1 MVASL
6 FRVRVTTRRVYALGA
21 LAAVLFGY
29 DSGIIGAAILFIPQE
44 LPLTPIQEGAVVS
57 GTVFGAMV
65 GALGS
70 GPAADRLGRQ
80 RILLAAGV
88 VFTVGALGA
97 GVAATVAVLVVFRFI
112 LGLGVGIASVMVPLY
127 LAEMAPARDRGVIT
141 SLNQYMIIVGTALAA
156 AVGYGLAFTGSWRWM
171 LLLGVFP
178 AVVLT
183 VGMFAMPDTPRSL
196 VRRGHAEH
204 ARAVLVGLRGDTV
217 LAEREFT
224 EIMELE
230 RQQHDTRP
238 SARLSDPW
246 VRRLLLL
253 GALLAIFQQITGIG
267 TIVYAPT
274 VLAGFGV
281 AELTALL
288 FGFLNGLL
296 NILTIALVVRAKV
309 VDRRG
314 RKPILLV
321 GLVGMSASL
330 FAVGVA
336 ALILPVGS
344 TALFVIAVA
353 AFVVFTNTF
362 SATWGPVLW
371 VVLAEIFPLA
381 IRGSAM
387 AIATLFNWLAAFV
400 VSLTFPTFTAL
411 AGAGTVFIVYAAV
424 GVVIFPIV
432 WWMVPETKERSLES
446 LEAAFR
452 NGTPIRPAERIT
464 AAPTTTKPTAAETG
478 GTT

>member
-1 MVASL
+1 MLASL
-6 FRVRVTTRRVYALGA
+6 FRGRVSTRRVYAMGA

-29 DSGIIGAAILFIPQE
+29 DNGIIGAAILFIPRD
-44 LPLTPIQEGAVVS
+44 LPLPPALKGVVVS
-57 GTVFGAMV
+57 SAVIGAMV

-70 GPAADRLGRQ
+70 GPAADRQGRQ
-80 RILLAAGV
+80 RVLLAAGV
-88 VFTVGALGA
+88 VFTVGALGT
-97 GVAATVAVLVVFRFI
+97 GVATTVAVLVAFRFV
-112 LGLGVGIASVMVPLY
+112 LGLGVGIASVLVPIY
-127 LAEMAPARDRGVIT
+127 LAEMAPARDRGVVT

-156 AVGYGLAFTGSWRWM
+156 AIGYGLAFTGSWRWM
-171 LLLGVFP
+171 MLIGVFP
-178 AVVLT
+178 ALVLV
-183 VGMFAMPDTPRSL
+183 VGMLAMPDTPRSL

-204 ARAVLVGLRGDTV
+204 ARAVLVGLRGDTA
-217 LAEREFT
+217 LAEGELT
-224 EIMELE
+224 EIVALH
-230 RQQHDTRP
+230 RQQHDTRTGVQL
-238 SARLSDPW
+238 SAPW

-267 TIVYAPT
+267 TIVYVPT

-281 AELTALL
+281 STLTALL

-296 NILTIALVVRAKV
+296 NILTIALIVRVKV

-314 RKPILLV
+314 RKPILLA

-344 TALFVIAVA
+344 TALFVVAMA

-371 VVLAEIFPLA
+371 VMLAEIFPLA
-381 IRGSAM
+381 TRGAAM
-387 AIATLFNWLAAFV
+387 SIATLFNWLAAFL
-400 VSLTFPTFTAL
+400 VSLTFPTLTAL
-411 AGAGTVFIVYAAV
+411 AGPGIVFIAYAAA
-424 GVVIFPIV
+424 GVAIFPIV

-452 NGTPIRPAERIT
+452 NGVRTRPTEQTIN
-464 AAPTTTKPTAAETG
+464 KPTAAETRG
-478 GTT
+478 MR

>member
-1 MVASL
+1 
-6 FRVRVTTRRVYALGA
+6 VYALGA

-29 DSGIIGAAILFIPQE
+29 DNGIIGAAILFIPHD
-44 LPLTPIQEGAVVS
+44 LPLTPALEGAVVS
-57 GTVFGAMV
+57 AAVVGAMV

-70 GPAADRLGRQ
+70 GPVADRQGRQ
-80 RILLAAGV
+80 RVLLAAGV

-97 GVAATVAVLVVFRFI
+97 GAAATVAVLVLFRFI
-112 LGLGVGIASVMVPLY
+112 LGLGIGIASVMVPVY
-127 LAEMAPARDRGVIT
+127 LAEMAPAGDRGVIT

-156 AVGYGLAFTGSWRWM
+156 AIGYGLAFTGSWRWM
-171 LLLGVFP
+171 LLIGVFP

-183 VGMFAMPDTPRSL
+183 LGMLATPDTPRSL
-196 VRRGHAEH
+196 VRREQTEH
-204 ARAVLVGLRGDTV
+204 ARTVLVGLRGDTS
-217 LAEREFT
+217 LAEGELAEIVALQRE
-224 EIMELE
+224 
-230 RQQHDTRP
+230 QHDPHTGV
-238 SARLSDPW
+238 RLSAPW

-253 GALLAIFQQITGIG
+253 GALLAVFQQITGIG
-267 TIVYAPT
+267 TIVYVPT

-281 AELTALL
+281 STLTALL

-296 NILTIALVVRAKV
+296 NILTIALVVRARA
-309 VDRRG
+309 VDRQG
-314 RKPILLV
+314 RKPALLA

-330 FAVGVA
+330 FTVGVA
-336 ALILPVGS
+336 ALVLPAHS
-344 TALFVIAVA
+344 SALFVIAMV

-381 IRGSAM
+381 TRGVAM
-387 AIATLFNWLAAFV
+387 AIATLFNWLASFF

-411 AGAGTVFIVYAAV
+411 AGPGIVFIAYAAA
-424 GVVIFPIV
+424 GLVIFPIV

-452 NGTPIRPAERIT
+452 NSTRIGAT
-464 AAPTTTKPTAAETG
+464 QRTTTERTTTGSTTADTG